1 MPLSQTRQRSEEA
14 KILLSELQA
23 DLEVVR
29 GLPDAKKEVPT
40 LHTGALGKALLGKKN
55 ASAKVPIG
63 DSASQLSDMIASGLQ
78 SALPSIVAGLQ
89 RSAVADKPTTD
100 PAQLQRLLDAAEQ
113 ATRAQAAASKKAE
126 ENRLTAAENAR
137 IAAEQAQQV
146 TAEKEEL
153 LAAAQQ
159 VTAEKEE
166 LLAAAA
172 TAAAAAARQQ
182 VELESEQASLRG
194 VRSALEQ
201 SQSDLAATNQVQ
213 VDLATKYDLAL
224 RVASRNAKRQRDA
237 SDEAALKQQKKLDEQ
252 AVAANTLIR
261 EQVQPALPT

>member
-1 MPLSQTRQRSEEA
+1 MPVSQTRQRSEEA
-14 KILLSELQA
+14 KNLLSELQA
-23 DLEVVR
+23 DLELVR
-29 GLPDAKKEVPT
+29 ALPDSKKEVPT
-40 LHTGALGKALLGKKN
+40 LHTGALGKALGKKT
-55 ASAKVPIG
+55 ASAKGPIG
-63 DSASQLSDMIASGLQ
+63 ASASELSDMIASGLE

-89 RSAVADKPTTD
+89 RSAVADKPTPD
-100 PAQLQRLLDAAEQ
+100 AAQLQRVLDAADQ
-113 ATRAQAAASKKAE
+113 ATRAQAAASEKAE

-137 IAAEQAQQV
+137 IAAEQAQEV
-146 TAEKEEL
+146 TAEKEVL
-153 LAAAQQ
+153 
-159 VTAEKEE
+159 
-166 LLAAAA
+166 
-172 TAAAAAARQQ
+172 AAAAARHQ

>member
-1 MPLSQTRQRSEEA
+1 MPVSQTRQRSEEA
-14 KILLSELQA
+14 KNLLSELQA

-40 LHTGALGKALLGKKN
+40 LHTGALGKALGKKT
-55 ASAKVPIG
+55 ASAKGPIG
-63 DSASQLSDMIASGLQ
+63 ASASELSDMIASGLE

-100 PAQLQRLLDAAEQ
+100 AAQLQRALDAADQ
-113 ATRAQAAASKKAE
+113 ATRAQAAASEKAEENRLTAE

-137 IAAEQAQQV
+137 IAAEQAQEV
-146 TAEKEEL
+146 TAEKEVL
-153 LAAAQQ
+153 
-159 VTAEKEE
+159 
-166 LLAAAA
+166 
-172 TAAAAAARQQ
+172 AAAAARHQ

-224 RVASRNAKRQRDA
+224 RVASRKAKRQRDA

-252 AVAANTLIR
+252 AVEANTLIR